1 MLDCWRMSSE
11 SADEAHKRIDIGRV
25 GIPRVLFALLRQ
37 RFSGTVTL
45 EQKTPSP
52 GTRTVWF
59 RGGMPVFTDWVSPS
73 DVLGEILIA
82 RGLVSTKACT
92 SALERSQQGAG
103 PVGAMLIS
111 AGKLDANTLSKA
123 LRLQCSRKLLHTFA
137 LREGEAIIVPG
148 KPSLPPDL
156 NNPVNVLLLIRAGV
170 QLHFDEG
177 RIRADMGEAA
187 DATMVTTDAF
197 QRYRDNFGFRDEDSL
212 LLRDFSKGTQ
222 VAALNH
228 PGISSKRALQLAYT
242 LWSCQMLVV
251 GSQAM
256 SAVAQIRE
264 SVAGPPTAGVDASNR
279 PKTLVG
285 LQAVPDS
292 TTSGTFPVNE
302 EDMSPAARS
311 GRFQANR
318 VRRKS
323 KSKPPES
330 TNAAPRASA
339 PPEPSAAP
347 QPAPTPQQ
355 APASAEGNPLT
366 PVQRAFESRLVTFE
380 KKIEDRTNAFALL
393 GVPLDAD
400 RSAIRVAWNELSK
413 DLHPDRLVATGLT
426 ILGPRVEAVFAAL
439 SEANATLSNRDRRE
453 QLRQHVESG
462 GLGNPGDDA
471 TALMRKAL
479 EAEVI
484 AKEGERLLKVGNY
497 ARAAEKFRESL
508 ELSNADPNVKVY
520 ENWCRYQLAER
531 EEQAQQK
538 TLRILQTIVEDTPT
552 CANAYYYMGLI
563 YIHSGDNTNAKV
575 ALNAALSHNPRL
587 TDAER
592 QLRALQIRSR
602 SASNA
607 PSQPRAESSEKPE
620 KVGGLRGLFGK
631 K

>member
-1 MLDCWRMSSE
+1 
-11 SADEAHKRIDIGRV
+11 
-25 GIPRVLFALLRQ
+25 
-37 RFSGTVTL
+37 
-45 EQKTPSP
+45 
-52 GTRTVWF
+52 
-59 RGGMPVFTDWVSPS
+59 MPIFTDWASPS

-92 SALERSQQGAG
+92 SAIERSQQGSG
-103 PVGAMLIS
+103 PVGALLIS

-137 LREGEAIIVPG
+137 LREGEAIITPG

-156 NNPVNVLLLIRAGV
+156 NNPVNVLQLIRTGV
-170 QLHFDEG
+170 QLHFDER
-177 RIRADMGEAA
+177 RIRAEMGEAA

-222 VAALNH
+222 VAAINH

-242 LWSCQMLVV
+242 LWACQMLVV

-264 SVAGPPTAGVDASNR
+264 SVAGPPAAGVDASNR

-292 TTSGTFPVNE
+292 TTSGTFPVDD
-302 EDMSPAARS
+302 EDINPAARS
-311 GRFQANR
+311 GKFRAQPA
-318 VRRKS
+318 RRKS
-323 KSKPPES
+323 KPPRSSRSE
-330 TNAAPRASA
+330 PQASA
-339 PPEPSAAP
+339 AVEPHAAP
-347 QPAPTPQQ
+347 QPDPEPAEDKPFTP
-355 APASAEGNPLT
+355 A
-366 PVQRAFESRLVTFE
+366 QRAFESRLIAFE

-413 DLHPDRLVATGLT
+413 DLHPDRLVSTGLT

-453 QLRQHVESG
+453 QLRQHIESG

-479 EAEVI
+479 EAEVV
-484 AKEGERLLKVGNY
+484 AKDGERLLKAGNY

-575 ALNAALSHNPRL
+575 ALNAALTHNPRL

-602 SASNA
+602 SASN
-607 PSQPRAESSEKPE
+607 PSSRPSAESSDKPE